1 MDQTA
6 EFIVSIDAGN
16 DVLGSVVLDKEKQQA
31 VVRVAIDQDC
41 DGLEYKVYNYT
52 ATVLN
57 VHSFEIVKK

>member
-1 MDQTA
+1 M
-6 EFIVSIDAGN
+6 
-16 DVLGSVVLDKEKQQA
+16 LDKEKQQA

-52 ATVLN
+52 GTVLN